1 MPDETANNSIRITN
15 AQLYAEVMQLK
26 AIQIELVTEVRQM
39 KDLPERVRE
48 IREDMH
54 EIREEVA
61 AMRWVPKVAIGALLA
76 GISAFLTALFGRL

>member
-1 MPDETANNSIRITN
+1 VPDETTNNAIRITN

-76 GISAFLTALFGRL
+76 GIGAFLTALFGRL